1 MFGGSEAASVFRRPG
16 ERRAARDARSD
27 PPRPPRGDVD
37 VDARPARNGEP
48 RAAAAAVD
56 ARVPGTTEAARRA
69 GPRGVPR
76 IARGATAERMFL
88 PRAPQTRLRARAF
101 LGEGHARDAVK
112 LLVCLGIFNSFQDA
126 QTAGEDVCRQFR
138 RRLAQPR
145 ISAHSAPRR
154 GDAMASSRA
163 AGAPASTSGRFFG
176 CYLVGSHNPA
186 MRGRTYVGFTVDPP
200 RRIRQHNGVL
210 ASGAKYTRRLR
221 PCSMLLVV
229 HGFPSKVQAL
239 QFEWAWQKPRLSR
252 AVRETAAALGV
263 SDKSSSVVNKTKL
276 VMAMCSLSP
285 WKHLPLTVHFF
296 DDDAHRVARE
306 QCALSP
312 LPEQMEITKGDMEA
326 LTRRAGPFG
335 GRDDDDEDDVADE
348 TSDAEVSEVSRSV
361 SVSVSEVAADGKTR
375 GDDATSRR
383 AFRCGVCGKGHARV
397 VPESAGQSARRSGRV
412 GCPGCEFRA
421 HPSCMAAVFFRQAS
435 EEAAAAGAAPPPDR
449 ALIPPRGR
457 CPACHQ
463 SVSWGSALAAGRRKA
478 VSVGSRGNSGF
489 PETEDAD
496 VARED
501 VATAAPAAAAR
512 AGSRRSAT
520 VLGAG
525 FYDDLEDESDDD
537 VCGDERNERNK
548 ENADV
553 FSDSDAPLRDRLAKR
568 AAGDRRSLSLRS
580 GGEVNGTR
588 STGAGPSARGEA
600 TPARAHV
607 SISP

>member
-1 MFGGSEAASVFRRPG
+1 M
-16 ERRAARDARSD
+16 
-27 PPRPPRGDVD
+27 
-37 VDARPARNGEP
+37 
-48 RAAAAAVD
+48 
-56 ARVPGTTEAARRA
+56 
-69 GPRGVPR
+69 
-76 IARGATAERMFL
+76 
-88 PRAPQTRLRARAF
+88 AP
-101 LGEGHARDAVK
+101 
-112 LLVCLGIFNSFQDA
+112 
-126 QTAGEDVCRQFR
+126 
-138 RRLAQPR
+138 
-145 ISAHSAPRR
+145 
-154 GDAMASSRA
+154 SRA

-176 CYLVGSHNPA
+176 CYLVGSRNPA

-348 TSDAEVSEVSRSV
+348 TSDPEVSEVSRSV
-361 SVSVSEVAADGKTR
+361 SVSVSEVAVDGKSR

-397 VPESAGQSARRSGRV
+397 VPESAGQSARRPGRV

-435 EEAAAAGAAPPPDR
+435 EAAAAAGAAPPPDR

-457 CPACHQ
+457 CPTCHQ
-463 SVSWGSALAAGRRKA
+463 SVSWGSALAAGRSKA
-478 VSVGSRGNSGF
+478 VSMGSRGNSGF
-489 PETEDAD
+489 PEAERAD

-501 VATAAPAAAAR
+501 VAAAAPAAAAAR

-537 VCGDERNERNK
+537 VCGETRNERNK
-548 ENADV
+548 ENKENADF

-568 AAGDRRSLSLRS
+568 AAESRRSLTLRS
-580 GGEVNGTR
+580 GGDLNGTR
-588 STGAGPSARGEA
+588 ETGAGPSARGEA
-600 TPARAHV
+600 THSRAHV

>member
-1 MFGGSEAASVFRRPG
+1 MGSR
-16 ERRAARDARSD
+16 
-27 PPRPPRGDVD
+27 
-37 VDARPARNGEP
+37 
-48 RAAAAAVD
+48 
-56 ARVPGTTEAARRA
+56 
-69 GPRGVPR
+69 
-76 IARGATAERMFL
+76 
-88 PRAPQTRLRARAF
+88 
-101 LGEGHARDAVK
+101 
-112 LLVCLGIFNSFQDA
+112 
-126 QTAGEDVCRQFR
+126 
-138 RRLAQPR
+138 
-145 ISAHSAPRR
+145 
-154 GDAMASSRA
+154 
-163 AGAPASTSGRFFG
+163 
-176 CYLVGSHNPA
+176 NPA

-348 TSDAEVSEVSRSV
+348 TSDPEVSEVSRSV
-361 SVSVSEVAADGKTR
+361 SVSVSEVAVDGKSR

-397 VPESAGQSARRSGRV
+397 VPESAGQSARRPGRV

-435 EEAAAAGAAPPPDR
+435 EAAAAAGAAPPPGPR
-449 ALIPPRGR
+449 AHPPPG
-457 CPACHQ
+457 
-463 SVSWGSALAAGRRKA
+463 A
-478 VSVGSRGNSGF
+478 VPHVPPVGVVG
-489 PETEDAD
+489 
-496 VARED
+496 
-501 VATAAPAAAAR
+501 
-512 AGSRRSAT
+512 
-520 VLGAG
+520 
-525 FYDDLEDESDDD
+525 
-537 VCGDERNERNK
+537 
-548 ENADV
+548 
-553 FSDSDAPLRDRLAKR
+553 KR
-568 AAGDRRSLSLRS
+568 AR
-580 GGEVNGTR
+580 
-588 STGAGPSARGEA
+588 RGEEQGCLHGK
-600 TPARAHV
+600 PGELRV
-607 SISP
+607 P